1 MKKTNALVLGLSVLS
16 LGMLSSCRSKSNE
29 APTPP
34 TSEYLQVKQETNF
47 DETGTIPEKQA
58 IYTYDASG
66 KTVKEQ
72 FLTYNT
78 GFQRFEHSSYLTHS
92 YNGSGLVTETLSYV
106 NASGGSPIPPVYRI
120 DRKFK
125 YTYTGE
131 QLTKEERY
139 NFDIQTNQLV
149 LQSETI
155 YTWENGKKKKSVE
168 YVYENGRR
176 REYANVI
183 YRYENGFEIQ
193 DHHNGREDYPS
204 FSHGYRYDANGRVVE
219 ERTKNFSPILDG
231 NNQRTGL
238 REVKNYVANKEYNSL
253 GLVTFE
259 KSIETQYNVSGQ
271 VESVTKQET
280 TYIYSGHDNHGYPT
294 KLEVKLKEGD
304 NAAKTVSQ
312 SKFENTYARR

>member
-1 MKKTNALVLGLSVLS
+1 M
-16 LGMLSSCRSKSNE
+16 
-29 APTPP
+29 
-34 TSEYLQVKQETNF
+34 
-47 DETGTIPEKQA
+47 
-58 IYTYDASG
+58 
-66 KTVKEQ
+66 
-72 FLTYNT
+72 
-78 GFQRFEHSSYLTHS
+78 
-92 YNGSGLVTETLSYV
+92 
-106 NASGGSPIPPVYRI
+106 
-120 DRKFK
+120 
-125 YTYTGE
+125 
-131 QLTKEERY
+131 
-139 NFDIQTNQLV
+139 
-149 LQSETI
+149 
-155 YTWENGKKKKSVE
+155 
-168 YVYENGRR
+168 
-176 REYANVI
+176 I